1 MKLHNESDLL
11 RLVKE
16 DDWMMGILT
25 SAAAL
30 QLPDWWVC
38 AGFVRSKIWDVQH
51 GYTER
56 TPLQDIDVIYYDR
69 SDLGEETEKLREARL
84 KQQHPGIPWSVKN
97 QARMHKVN
105 DLKPYRSSTDAMS
118 MFPETATALGLSLRE
133 DGEVILSAPHGLEDV
148 LELVVRPT
156 PYFAANPHLWPVYEK
171 RITRKNWQS
180 IWTGLRVFPA
190 GKR

>member
-1 MKLHNESDLL
+1 MQLYNESDLL
-11 RLVKE
+11 RVVKE
-16 DDWMMGILT
+16 DAWMMGILA
-25 SAAAL
+25 SAASL

-38 AGFVRSKIWDVQH
+38 AGFVRSKVWDVQH

-69 SDLGEETEKLREARL
+69 SELRPEADQALEARL

-118 MFPETATALGLSLRE
+118 KFPETATALGLSLRE
-133 DGEVILSAPHGLEDV
+133 DGEVILAAPHGLEDV
-148 LELVVRPT
+148 LGLVVRPT
-156 PYFAANPHLWPVYEK
+156 PYFTANPHLWPVYEK
-171 RITRKNWQS
+171 RIARKNWQS
-180 IWTGLRVFPA
+180 IWTALRVLPA
-190 GKR
+190 GKC

>member
-1 MKLHNESDLL
+1 MKLHNEPDIL

-16 DDWMMGILT
+16 DDWMMGILA
-25 SAAAL
+25 SAAVP

-38 AGFVRSKIWDVQH
+38 AGFVRSKIWDVRH
-51 GYTER
+51 GYKER

-69 SDLGEETEKLREARL
+69 SDLREETEKLWETQL
-84 KQQHPGIPWSVKN
+84 KEQHPGIPWSVKN

-133 DGEVILSAPHGLEDV
+133 DGEVILSAPHGVEDV

-171 RITRKNWQS
+171 RIASKNWQR
-180 IWTGLRVFPA
+180 IWTGLRVLPA